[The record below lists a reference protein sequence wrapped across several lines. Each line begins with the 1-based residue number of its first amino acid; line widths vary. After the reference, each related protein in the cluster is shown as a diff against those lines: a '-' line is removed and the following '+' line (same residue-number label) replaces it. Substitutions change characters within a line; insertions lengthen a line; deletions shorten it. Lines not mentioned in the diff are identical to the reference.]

1 VSQEQISDRTYKGKI
16 LSGLEELSIKEI
28 KEVADFINFLKSRKL
43 LKRID
48 PEQAY
53 FWTKEWQEG
62 EREAD
67 EDIKAGRV
75 SKAFDTAEE
84 AVKALKNK
92 ELQRSLYFTKN
103 RHSRYLEK
111 PLT

>member
-1 VSQEQISDRTYKGKI
+1 MQSHLLKK
-16 LSGLEELSIKEI
+16 K
-28 KEVADFINFLKSRKL
+28 VADFINFLKSRKL

-67 EDIKAGRV
+67 EDIRAGRV

-84 AVKALKNK
+84 AVKALKSK
-92 ELQRSLYFTKN
+92 VRRPFPQYRA
-103 RHSRYLEK
+103 
-111 PLT
+111 